1 MVNITRTVALKNL
14 MVELKDH
21 GYEVTESALESCFD
35 RIRRKYRLP
44 VWYKMAPEQKEET
57 LLEVRNKLITNIE
70 SDRHRRKKWVMDG
83 TVYTSRDLYRLTGQ
97 YLVSQ
102 DSEMQ
107 LPTEQNFGRCL
118 KRLKKSGSDVINRD
132 GVIANHAALL
142 DATTNFA
149 KTALCTIYQI
159 GFIQGPHAGKKYV
172 GTTQCTVSER
182 VDWHFTNAKR
192 PGSPEKNP
200 KNRLYKAL
208 RDSLNFSNES
218 ERWLSI
224 SILKTDVKLDEAKAA
239 ESDHC
244 EIVAA
249 EIGQENLLN
258 VARPGS
264 VGGRSGTR
272 RVMYKKK
279 KYYLHDG
286 VRAVAR
292 DLKVDDKDTAKF
304 IARYLYHFREQPLC
318 DQHALDAVAERFAR
332 IGSSGGQL
340 YREDAIHY
348 LLNGKRFCIR
358 EAANI
363 TGRKPDQIRSA
374 LRCRGLLGVEN
385 ADLTQVL
392 SGSIPTI
399 SIKTPDTSHFYQKSD
414 DIAKDLWRKV
424 ERVQSNC
431 LGKSWLKLALYL
443 GAKESSLRYTARRFE
458 NDVTAFW
465 NKFLS
470 DHI

>member
-1 MVNITRTVALKNL
+1 MVNITRTVALNNL
-14 MVELKDH
+14 MVDLKGR
-21 GYEVTESALESCFD
+21 GYEVTESALKSCFD
-35 RIRRKYRLP
+35 RVQRKYRLP
-44 VWYKMAPEQKEET
+44 SWYNMSVEQREET
-57 LLEVRNKLITNIE
+57 LLKARSKLIHSIE
-70 SDRHRRKKWVMDG
+70 SGMHRRKSWVLDG
-83 TVYTSRDLYRLTGQ
+83 AGYTTREIYRLIGQ
-97 YLVSQ
+97 DLAIRH
-102 DSEMQ
+102 SEMQ
-107 LPTEQNFGRCL
+107 LPTEQNFGRYL
-118 KRLKKSGSDVINRD
+118 ARLKKSASDVIERD
-132 GVIANHAALL
+132 GTIISHEALIH
-142 DATTNFA
+142 ATTNFV
-149 KTALCTIYQI
+149 KTAPCTIYQI
-159 GFIQGPHAGKKYV
+159 DFIQGPHAGKKYV
-172 GTTQCTVSER
+172 GMTQCAVSER
-182 VDWHFTNAKR
+182 IRWHVMNATR

-200 KNRLYKAL
+200 RNRLYKAL
-208 RDSLNFSNES
+208 RDSFNFSSKS

-224 SILKTDVKLDEAKAA
+224 RILNTDVKLAEAKAA